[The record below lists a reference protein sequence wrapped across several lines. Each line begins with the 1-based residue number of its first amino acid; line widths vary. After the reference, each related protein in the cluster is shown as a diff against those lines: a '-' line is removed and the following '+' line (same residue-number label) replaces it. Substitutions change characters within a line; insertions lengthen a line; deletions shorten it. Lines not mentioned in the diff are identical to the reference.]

1 VSLVRLHLHARSHH
15 QKQPMQHMALRG
27 RNSQSGKGCPMGL
40 HCAQSVHVSQ
50 WNKVCP
56 DPRGMQPLSSDWP
69 IAAWRH
75 PCALQRQVLPLA
87 AYRYQLWRICFTHI
101 CCMKV
106 KLMRVKVSRHRC
118 IWCAHVCVLAELPD
132 SGKGRGAK
140 QGLSGDPRDLSTVL
154 WLKNFSGTHLNNQK
168 NFVPYIDHAKH
179 QVVCKCSYIL
189 WVVSAQESAAW
200 DIRSCICILSISL
213 NIVKI

>member
-1 VSLVRLHLHARSHH
+1 MS
-15 QKQPMQHMALRG
+15 
-27 RNSQSGKGCPMGL
+27 L

-50 WNKVCP
+50 WKKICP
-56 DPRGMQPLSSDWP
+56 VPRGLQPLSSAWP
-69 IAAWRH
+69 IATWRH
-75 PCALQRQVLPLA
+75 PCALQRQVLLLA

-118 IWCAHVCVLAELPD
+118 IWFAHVCVLTELPD

-154 WLKNFSGTHLNNQK
+154 WLEELFRDTLEQPKNLCTVHKPCQTSSCLQVQLYSVGRVPSGICCLGHQDLHLHC
-168 NFVPYIDHAKH
+168 PYQPQYCEPITASDHVQH
-179 QVVCKCSYIL
+179 LLWRVVAS
-189 WVVSAQESAAW
+189 VAGA
-200 DIRSCICILSISL
+200 
-213 NIVKI
+213 